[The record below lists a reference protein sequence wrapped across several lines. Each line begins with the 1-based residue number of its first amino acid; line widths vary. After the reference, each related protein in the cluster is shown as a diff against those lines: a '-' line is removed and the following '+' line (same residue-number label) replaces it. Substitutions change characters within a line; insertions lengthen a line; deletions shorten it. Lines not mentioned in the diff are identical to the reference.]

1 MEINNLPSEIIC
13 KISSYLSMKDTLNYL
28 SINKELLKEGNKIFW
43 KEKAYSLWGETFWEK
58 AQKRPTKTSKPLLS
72 YKAELLRI
80 EKFLNCQK
88 KHKQKTWKQKEFYE
102 YWKSI
107 D

>member
-13 KISSYLSMKDTLNYL
+13 KISSYLSMNDTLNLL
-28 SINKELLKEGNKIFW
+28 STNKELLKEGNEIFW

-58 AQKRPTKTSKPLLS
+58 AQKRPTKSSKPLLS